1 MPNNEGKEGG
11 NKESS
16 AKGHEFDTMSS
27 ECSKIVEKIT
37 DLESLVKKFEH
48 DRVMFVINQKKLQDA
63 LKNQEKHEENI
74 DKIEKKF
81 DKNQVKVH
89 RK

>member
-1 MPNNEGKEGG
+1 M
-11 NKESS
+11 
-16 AKGHEFDTMSS
+16 
-27 ECSKIVEKIT
+27 EKLTDMERFIKKYEQNRIT
-37 DLESLVKKFEH
+37 FI
-48 DRVMFVINQKKLQDA
+48 MIQKKLQDA